1 MKHVMFPYRFLA
13 FSVVMVCLLS
23 CATDKVAAAL
33 KSAGDNR
40 AELEKV
46 LSYFERTG
54 DREKVAAA
62 KFIIGNMPGHIS
74 MWGEYE
80 SYWKDADRMLS
91 ASEGALGVLDSLEVL
106 KGKYDGRIF
115 YDYDLKHIKAAYLIH
130 DI

>member
-46 LSYFERTG
+46 LSYFESTG

-62 KFIIGNMPGHIS
+62 KYIIGNMPGHIS

-91 ASEGALGVLDSLEVL
+91 ASVLWVCWIHWKSL
-106 KGKYDGRIF
+106 KGSTTD
-115 YDYDLKHIKAAYLIH
+115 ASSMTMT
-130 DI
+130 